1 MIFDRLTWT
10 GFMIVAGGWVLL
22 LAAPQLNDA
31 AAHFSGRPLEAATSN
46 NVAAIAQ
53 CAILSGLG
61 IGIIGAL
68 QTGFGALDRF
78 FAAVLARSGQTR
90 AQPVAPSASYPVAQ
104 STKSAARNRAAQG
117 AVAPA
122 KAIGGRQPAPPRKIL
137 ERGWVKDRAYVLFVD
152 GSVEVETMLGRRIF
166 SSLQEA
172 QEFIA

>member
-90 AQPVAPSASYPVAQ
+90 AQPV
-104 STKSAARNRAAQG
+104 G
-117 AVAPA
+117 AVRILSGGAIYRVRRAQPGGSRRGCASQGHRRATAGAA
-122 KAIGGRQPAPPRKIL
+122 KKNPRA
-137 ERGWVKDRAYVLFVD
+137 RMG
-152 GSVEVETMLGRRIF
+152 
-166 SSLQEA
+166 
-172 QEFIA
+172 